1 MQHSCKATV
10 RRWLGYGL
18 RWLYSTAHADLHVFP
33 RGTMNTWYHLP
44 HLSGMISSFSIIMQ
58 DRTVSELCPSS
69 ASIQWP
75 TSSQDLNPIENV
87 WDDGRRVWALQRPPA
102 TLGELGEQIIAIW
115 DNRDHVHC

>member
-1 MQHSCKATV
+1 MQYSWKATV

-18 RWLYSTAHADLHVFP
+18 RSLYSTARADLHVFP

-44 HLSGMISSFSIIMQ
+44 HLSGMISFFSIIMQ

-69 ASIQWP
+69 AS
-75 TSSQDLNPIENV
+75 V
-87 WDDGRRVWALQRPPA
+87 WDMMGRRVRALQRPPA

-115 DNRDHVHC
+115 DNQDHVHC

>member
-1 MQHSCKATV
+1 MNAMPNATV

-18 RWLYSTAHADLHVFP
+18 RSLYSTARADLHVFP

-75 TSSQDLNPIENV
+75 ASSDLNPV
-87 WDDGRRVWALQRPPA
+87 WDMMGRRVWALQRPPA

-115 DNRDHVHC
+115 DNQDHVHC